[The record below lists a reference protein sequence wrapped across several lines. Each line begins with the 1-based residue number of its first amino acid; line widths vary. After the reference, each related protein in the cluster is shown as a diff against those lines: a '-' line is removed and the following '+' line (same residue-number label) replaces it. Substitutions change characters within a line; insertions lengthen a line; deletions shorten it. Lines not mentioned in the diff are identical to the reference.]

1 MSGNYADYPQEVKAM
16 PGYDSDRFVGLDEP
30 YRQELLCG
38 ICAGILQE
46 PLFTQCC
53 LQTFCKEC
61 IDAWLKTSHTC
72 PLDRKPLTIAGL
84 AQPPRLLLNVLSK
97 LEISCDFKDKGCPEV
112 VTLEQLPKHVSQCLY
127 NIIKCYK
134 CFCDYHSNGGH
145 ECVQSLLQ
153 LNKTANK
160 VVEDL
165 KTERDQLLEQI
176 KQMSANQSIP
186 IIQNSRRLPQF
197 PSLPTTSNPMANV
210 ISEYEAIVSSRSQSS
225 LIQIVENNLTEE
237 MSGVVM
243 SITSEQIHENTSLSI
258 ICENIVHKL
267 NDTFG
272 REWQCSA
279 GFRTGHHSY
288 RDFKPQFHLRIHF
301 GLEIT
306 EEEAIICAR
315 IVSLEPKI
323 IQNHLNRKQTQK
335 LLSIVRTQLMQNNTI
350 SLICKNICHELNNDL
365 GLNWH
370 SYARYGQP
378 FHSSFTYEKE
388 FLIELQFNSLYFQ
401 IYKTEI

>member
-1 MSGNYADYPQEVKAM
+1 
-16 PGYDSDRFVGLDEP
+16 
-30 YRQELLCG
+30 
-38 ICAGILQE
+38 
-46 PLFTQCC
+46 
-53 LQTFCKEC
+53 
-61 IDAWLKTSHTC
+61 
-72 PLDRKPLTIAGL
+72 
-84 AQPPRLLLNVLSK
+84 
-97 LEISCDFKDKGCPEV
+97 
-112 VTLEQLPKHVSQCLY
+112 
-127 NIIKCYK
+127 
-134 CFCDYHSNGGH
+134 

-186 IIQNSRRLPQF
+186 II
-197 PSLPTTSNPMANV
+197 TSNPMANV

-301 GLEIT
+301 GLVYLHIFQT
-306 EEEAIICAR
+306 HVVSTYFIAIFA
-315 IVSLEPKI
+315 
-323 IQNHLNRKQTQK
+323 
-335 LLSIVRTQLMQNNTI
+335 TI
-350 SLICKNICHELNNDL
+350 NV
-365 GLNWH
+365 
-370 SYARYGQP
+370 
-378 FHSSFTYEKE
+378 
-388 FLIELQFNSLYFQ
+388 
-401 IYKTEI
+401 